1 MVQVAQL
8 PGYEVRV
15 VAPVPYWPPLKV
27 THRWQYRGVVSSE
40 QIEGVSVHHPRYFMI
55 PKIGMTLH
63 GWFLFLSVLPFIKEL
78 AKTYPFDVIDA
89 HYVYPDGFAGVL
101 LGSYFGCPVVVSARG
116 SDINQFSSF
125 VLIRKLLSYTL
136 RKATRVIAVCDA
148 LKQAMVPL
156 GGQPEKISVIPN
168 GVDSKKFYPI
178 SQREARTSLN
188 LPDWKIIVSVGGL
201 IPRKGFDLLIKSF
214 HQVAEKMNKE
224 KVLLVILGDGPERGR
239 LHELVIELCLTDQVR
254 FGGDILHSELYR
266 WYSAADLSC
275 LASSREGWPNVVL
288 ESMAC
293 GTPVVATAIWGTPEI
308 ISSPTVGILSERN
321 EVDLAEALERGLSK
335 PWDRE
340 QIVQFAHRHGW
351 EQVAKSVSNV
361 FQSVEE

>member
-1 MVQVAQL
+1 
-8 PGYEVRV
+8 
-15 VAPVPYWPPLKV
+15 
-27 THRWQYRGVVSSE
+27 
-40 QIEGVSVHHPRYFMI
+40 
-55 PKIGMTLH
+55 
-63 GWFLFLSVLPFIKEL
+63 
-78 AKTYPFDVIDA
+78 
-89 HYVYPDGFAGVL
+89 
-101 LGSYFGCPVVVSARG
+101 
-116 SDINQFSSF
+116 
-125 VLIRKLLSYTL
+125 
-136 RKATRVIAVCDA
+136 
-148 LKQAMVPL
+148 
-156 GGQPEKISVIPN
+156 
-168 GVDSKKFYPI
+168 
-178 SQREARTSLN
+178 
-188 LPDWKIIVSVGGL
+188 
-201 IPRKGFDLLIKSF
+201 
-214 HQVAEKMNKE
+214 MNKE